1 MLRAL
6 VIGSAAGGG
15 FPQWNSNQPGCN
27 RARRADSSVRARTQ
41 ASLAVTGNGRDWY
54 LLNAS
59 PDLRQQINDNPELWP
74 AEGLRSSPIK
84 GVVVTGGD
92 IDVIAGLLT
101 LRERQPLILS
111 ATSRVHQ
118 VLRDNS
124 VFNVLAD
131 DVVRRDTVT
140 LDEPFPL
147 TTPEGRDS
155 GLTVTLF
162 AVPGKI
168 PLYLEA
174 AAEGALV
181 REGEDTV
188 GARIADGTRTLFFVP
203 GCSRMTPALAER
215 LRDADTVLFDGTLWQ
230 DDEMIRAGVGAK
242 SGQRMGHICVSGS
255 QGTIAAFAPLGV
267 KRKILIHINNTNPI
281 LQDDSVEAAFT
292 RDSGWEISYDGMV
305 IDL

>member
-27 RARRADSSVRARTQ
+27 RARRGDAFVKARTQ
-41 ASLAVTGNGRDWY
+41 ASLAVTGNGQDWF
-54 LLNAS
+54 LFNAS
-59 PDLRQQINDNPELWP
+59 PDLRQQINDNPVLWP
-74 AEGLRSSPIK
+74 SEGLRSSPIK
-84 GVVVTGGD
+84 GVVITGGD

-111 ATSRVHQ
+111 ATARVHQ

-124 VFNVLAD
+124 IFGVLTE
-131 DVVRRDTVT
+131 DVVRRDIVA
-140 LDEPFPL
+140 LDQPFAL
-147 TTPEGRDS
+147 TTPEGRPS
-155 GLTVTLF
+155 GLTITLF

-174 AAEGALV
+174 AAQGSLV

-188 GARIADGTRTLFFVP
+188 GAHVSDGTRSLYFIP
-203 GCSRMTPALAER
+203 GCSRMTPALRER
-215 LRDADTVLFDGTLWQ
+215 LHGADLVLFDGTLWQ
-230 DDEMIRAGVGAK
+230 DDEMILAGVGAK
-242 SGQRMGHICVSGS
+242 TGQRMGHICVSGS
-255 QGTIAAFAPLGV
+255 EGTIAAFADLAV

-281 LQDDSVEAAFT
+281 LQDDSAQAALT
-292 RDSGWEISYDGMV
+292 RDSGWEVSYDGMV

>member
-27 RARRADSSVRARTQ
+27 RARRGDKHARARTQ
-41 ASLAVTGNGRDWY
+41 ASLAVTGNGRDWF
-54 LLNAS
+54 LLNAA

-74 AEGLRSSPIK
+74 YEGLRSSPIK
-84 GVVVTGGD
+84 GVVITGGD

-101 LRERQPLILS
+101 LRERQPLVLS

-118 VLRDNS
+118 VLRDNA
-124 VFNVLAD
+124 VFGVLAE

-140 LDEPFPL
+140 LDQPFAL
-147 TTPEGRDS
+147 TTVTGEAS

-174 AAEGALV
+174 GAQGSLV

-188 GARIADGTRTLFFVP
+188 GAQVSGGHRSLFFIP
-203 GCSRMTPALAER
+203 GCSQMTPALADR
-215 LRDADTVLFDGTLWQ
+215 LRGADLVLFDGTLWQ

-242 SGQRMGHICVSGS
+242 TGQRMGHLSVSGPE
-255 QGTIAAFAPLGV
+255 GTIAAFAALGV
-267 KRKILIHINNTNPI
+267 KRRILIHINNTNPI
-281 LQDDSVEAAFT
+281 LQDDSAEAAST
-292 RDSGWEISYDGMV
+292 RDAGWEISYDGMV

>member
-27 RARRADSSVRARTQ
+27 RARRGDASVKARTQ
-41 ASLAVTGNGRDWY
+41 ASLAVTGNGRDWF
-54 LLNAS
+54 LFNAS
-59 PDLRQQINDNPELWP
+59 PDLRQQINDNPALWP

-84 GVVVTGGD
+84 GVVITGGD

-101 LRERQPLILS
+101 LRERQPLVLS
-111 ATSRVHQ
+111 ATARVHQ
-118 VLRDNS
+118 VLRDNP
-124 VFNVLAD
+124 VFGVLAED
-131 DVVRRDTVT
+131 LVRRDVVA
-140 LDEPFPL
+140 LDHPFAL
-147 TTPEGRDS
+147 ATPEGRPA

-174 AAEGALV
+174 SAEGSLV

-188 GARIADGTRTLFFVP
+188 GAHVTDGRHSLFFIP
-203 GCSRMTPALAER
+203 GCSRMTAALKQR
-215 LRDADTVLFDGTLWQ
+215 LYGADVVLFDGTLWQ
-230 DDEMIRAGVGAK
+230 DDEMIAAGVGAK
-242 SGQRMGHICVSGS
+242 TGQRMGHISVSGPD
-255 QGTIAAFAPLGV
+255 GTIAAFADLAV

-281 LQDDSVEAAFT
+281 LQDDSAQAAFT
-292 RDSGWEISYDGMV
+292 RESGWEVSYDGMV